1 MNFLSTSP
9 GLPSADDPAGFR
21 AAAPVIKPDGARS
34 RCYGA
39 DLLRIVSMLM
49 ILTSHF
55 FVIGKSLGALNPSD
69 VNFYFGWFIE
79 SCCYVMV
86 DCFVLITGYFQPQS
100 KFRLKKFLLLWGQV
114 IAVSGG
120 IYIILVL
127 AGKQEYSPE
136 GLYNALTP
144 ITGSRYWFAT
154 AYLIF
159 YALTP
164 LINFALDRADRKQHF
179 TACAVLWGL
188 FIIGRNFFYWVD
200 FANLHGGYTYTFFV
214 VLYVTAAYLRKYPPK
229 KRRWLAWYFF
239 FSAVTAASRIGM
251 TILYY
256 KFRFDSVYVK
266 MFTQYNSFPV
276 AAASVCL
283 FLFFVNLN
291 IRGRVSRALIGFF
304 APLTFGVYL
313 IHEQDELKAIY
324 WPLLNPAQYAR
335 SPKLFLVLP
344 LTVLSL
350 FLVCSLLEFLRRK
363 LSRALKIP
371 ELFGAAAD
379 LLGRFFSR
387 MTLRFLPPEE

>member
-9 GLPSADDPAGFR
+9 VLPSASAPAVPET
-21 AAAPVIKPDGARS
+21 AAADGKKDGPPSRS
-34 RCYGA
+34 YGA

-55 FVIGKSLGALNPSD
+55 FVIGKALGALRPSD
-69 VNFYFGWFIE
+69 VNFHIGWFIE

-100 KFRLKKFLLLWGQV
+100 KFRLKKLLLLWGQV
-114 IAVSGG
+114 IVISGG
-120 IYIILVL
+120 IYVVLVL
-127 AGKQEYSPE
+127 AGKQEFSPS
-136 GLYNALTP
+136 GLYSAMTP

-164 LINFALDRADRKQHF
+164 LINFALERADRRQHL

-188 FIIGRNFFYWVD
+188 FIVGRNFFYWVD
-200 FANLHGGYTYTFFV
+200 FANLHGGYTYTFFI

-239 FSAVTAASRIGM
+239 FSAITAASRIGM

-256 KFRFDSVYVK
+256 RFGFSSVYVK

-283 FLFFVNLN
+283 FLFFVKDFCRFSMYHERCRGTKEQRKGQCCGKYSKYQLFHKNLGAHN
-291 IRGRVSRALIGFF
+291 IGSEKVQSAL
-304 APLTFGVYL
+304 
-313 IHEQDELKAIY
+313 
-324 WPLLNPAQYAR
+324 
-335 SPKLFLVLP
+335 LP
-344 LTVLSL
+344 V
-350 FLVCSLLEFLRRK
+350 FH
-363 LSRALKIP
+363 I
-371 ELFGAAAD
+371 
-379 LLGRFFSR
+379 
-387 MTLRFLPPEE
+387 